1 MNRIDKLFEEKKEN
15 ILSIYFTA
23 GHPTFESTI
32 EIIQELEK
40 NGVDLIEIGM
50 PFSDPLADGPIIQ
63 KSSQIALNNGMSLKK
78 LFLQLKN
85 IRKSV
90 KMPLLLMGYLNPV
103 IQYGFS
109 KFCQEVSNLGI
120 DGLILPDLPLKEY
133 TEHYKSVV
141 EKHNLKFIFLISP
154 ETSNDR
160 IKLIDHTGSGFNYI
174 VSSSSTTGPKENIIE
189 KQQDYFIRINNL
201 NLKLPKL
208 IGFGISDNKT
218 YISACK
224 YANGVIIG
232 SAFVRAID
240 ENKDLKNTIKN
251 FIFNIKNN

>member
-1 MNRIDKLFEEKKEN
+1 
-15 ILSIYFTA
+15 
-23 GHPTFESTI
+23 
-32 EIIQELEK
+32 QLE
-40 NGVDLIEIGM
+40 
-50 PFSDPLADGPIIQ
+50 
-63 KSSQIALNNGMSLKK
+63 
-78 LFLQLKN
+78 N

-90 KMPLLLMGYLNPV
+90 KIPLLLMGYLNPV
-103 IQYGFS
+103 IQYGFN
-109 KFCQEVSNLGI
+109 KFCQDTSNIGV

-133 TEHYKSVV
+133 IEHYKTSV

-160 IKLIDHTGSGFNYI
+160 IKLIDQTGSGFNYV

-189 KQQDYFIRINNL
+189 KQQEYFKRINTL

-218 YISACK
+218 YTNACK

-240 ENKDLKNTIKN
+240 ENKDLKKTIKN
-251 FIFNIKNN
+251 FIFYIKNN